1 MTTITREDLIPTL
14 IENTTMQKIFMN
26 GTHVQYS
33 ITPNSGYVLHDKDFD
48 LPVYDEETGE
58 ETGEVILG
66 YRTYM
71 ATCSASYDFATNPR
85 EFYAVPE
92 NDVPADQIFGGGGGN
107 VEIASAG
114 DENETE

>member
-1 MTTITREDLIPTL
+1 MTITREPLNPTL
-14 IENTTMQKIFMN
+14 IENTTMEKVFID
-26 GTHVQYS
+26 GVHKVYE
-33 ITPNSGYVLHDKDFD
+33 ITPNENYVLHDKDFD
-48 LPVYDEETGE
+48 SPVYDEETGE

-66 YRTYM
+66 YRTYT
-71 ATCSASYDFATNPR
+71 ASCSASYDFATNPR